1 MLQQNVGAL
10 CAWDSHHSLAAL
22 RRLQG
27 EVPRDTAGVFA
38 RTATLLLL
46 PHFRCRTSSLTY
58 YASNLDIRAQDTR
71 ATETILSKGE
81 HSFLVG
87 RRN

>member
-10 CAWDSHHSLAAL
+10 CAWDSRHSLTAL

-27 EVPRDTAGVFA
+27 EVPRDTEGVFA
-38 RTATLLLL
+38 RTATIFLL
-46 PHFRCRTSSLTY
+46 PHFRYRTSSLPY
-58 YASNLDIRAQDTR
+58 YTSYLDIRAQDTR

-87 RRN
+87 DRN